1 MVEGTADFNERLAS
15 VEHKVDALAVSM
27 DQRFDE
33 VTAAILEQRRYTKFA
48 FEQLTT
54 RISGLEGRFD
64 SLETKVDSLGTR
76 FHSLETKVDSLES
89 QLTSFET
96 KVESRFARL
105 DRKLDQLLD
114 RG

>member
-1 MVEGTADFNERLAS
+1 MTEGTAEFGERLAS

-33 VTAAILEQRRYTKFA
+33 VTAAILEQRRYTEFA

-64 SLETKVDSLGTR
+64 SLETKVDSG
-76 FHSLETKVDSLES
+76 
-89 QLTSFET
+89 
-96 KVESRFARL
+96 FARL
-105 DRKLDQLLD
+105 DRKLDQLID

>member
-1 MVEGTADFNERLAS
+1 MVDSRGRRRMVQGTADFNERLAS

-27 DQRFDE
+27 DQHFDE
-33 VTAAILEQRRYTKFA
+33 VTAAILERRRYTDFA
-48 FEQLTT
+48 FEQLST
-54 RISGLEGRFD
+54 RVSGLEVKLEARTD
-64 SLETKVDSLGTR
+64 SLETKVDSLQI
-76 FHSLETKVDSLES
+76 

-105 DRKLDQLLD
+105 DRKLDQLID